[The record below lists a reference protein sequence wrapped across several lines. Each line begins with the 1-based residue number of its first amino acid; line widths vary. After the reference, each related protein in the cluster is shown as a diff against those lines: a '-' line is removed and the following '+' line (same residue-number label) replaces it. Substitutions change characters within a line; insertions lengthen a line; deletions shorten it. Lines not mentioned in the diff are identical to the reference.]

1 MTNQLRLVIRHS
13 SLVISFVLIELNGKR
28 PQVAENVF
36 IAPNAAVIGDVVLE
50 EGASVWFGAVIRGDS
65 GQIRVGSET
74 SVQDNAVL
82 HVNGRHDTIVG
93 NNVVIGHAA
102 VLEGCVIGDGVLIGM
117 NATIL
122 EGSTVG
128 EQTAIAAG
136 AVVRENQQ
144 IPAGVLVAG
153 VPAKIRGELSDEV
166 KARIA
171 RAPGNYRRAGAA
183 YRGSMVILSEDE

>member
-1 MTNQLRLVIRHS
+1 MI
-13 SLVISFVLIELNGKR
+13 IELNGKR

-36 IAPNAAVIGDVVLE
+36 IAPTAAVIGDVILE

-65 GQIRVGSET
+65 GQIRVGAGT

-82 HVNGRHDTIVG
+82 HVNGRFDTIVG
-93 NNVVIGHAA
+93 ANVVIGHAA
-102 VLEGCVIGDGVLIGM
+102 VLEGCVISYGVLVGM

-122 EGSTVG
+122 EGATIG

-153 VPAKIRGELSDEV
+153 VPAKVRGDLSDDV

-171 RAPGNYRRAGAA
+171 RAPGNYRKASAI
-183 YRGSMVILSEDE
+183 YKEKMVILDDS

>member
-1 MTNQLRLVIRHS
+1 M
-13 SLVISFVLIELNGKR
+13 LIELNGKR
-28 PQVAENVF
+28 PQVADNVF

-50 EGASVWFGAVIRGDS
+50 EGSSVWFGAVIRGDS
-65 GQIRVGSET
+65 GQIRVGSGT
-74 SVQDNAVL
+74 SVQDNAVI

-93 NNVVIGHAA
+93 SNVVIGHAA

-122 EGSTVG
+122 EGASVG
-128 EQTAIAAG
+128 EQTAIGAG

-153 VPAKIRGELSDEV
+153 VPAKVRGDLSDEV

-171 RAPGNYRRAGAA
+171 RAPGNYRRASAA
-183 YRGSMVILSEDE
+183 YRESMVILSEDE